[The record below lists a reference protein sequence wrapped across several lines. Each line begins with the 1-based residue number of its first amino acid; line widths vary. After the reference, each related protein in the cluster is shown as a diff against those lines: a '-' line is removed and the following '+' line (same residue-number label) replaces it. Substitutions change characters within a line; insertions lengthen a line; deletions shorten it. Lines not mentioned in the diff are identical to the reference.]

1 MPQKAQS
8 HCESSKTSDRC
19 RLSGAQLQCSA
30 RRLRTQMVQP
40 SMKAK
45 HKRRAVS
52 LGRSFLLHEWT
63 FSKTFEDLRASTL
76 RSSPWER
83 IPRVIP
89 VYLLASQRSK
99 IRQSSLSCP
108 LILCAH
114 PTNDVVCGL
123 PPRMNSPREWHY
135 QLLSA
140 HTPTGGCSRSKT
152 HKLAQGEVIEI
163 PPSCKGQARESQV
176 GGLCSCS
183 RIFRLWNTRGLL
195 VWDYCTTT
203 TGRRQRHPFSWD
215 TRFLHSFWE

>member
-52 LGRSFLLHEWT
+52 LGRSFLLHERT

-83 IPRVIP
+83 IPRVTP

-99 IRQSSLSCP
+99 IRQSSLVPSHS
-108 LILCAH
+108 LCT
-114 PTNDVVCGL
+114 PYERCCLWTSTTNEQ
-123 PPRMNSPREWHY
+123 PPRVALPALVRTHTDRR
-135 QLLSA
+135 LLA
-140 HTPTGGCSRSKT
+140 
-152 HKLAQGEVIEI
+152 
-163 PPSCKGQARESQV
+163 
-176 GGLCSCS
+176 
-183 RIFRLWNTRGLL
+183 
-195 VWDYCTTT
+195 
-203 TGRRQRHPFSWD
+203 
-215 TRFLHSFWE
+215 